1 VATVGEHQ
9 RKAFEEFGELV
20 AELLK
25 LAALLVFGAL
35 LAPALF
41 AGIGWRGWVFAILAL
56 VVARPLALWVS
67 FLRSGLGMREQ
78 AAAMWFGPKG
88 FASVVY
94 GLLVLSSGIA
104 AADIIAGLVAV
115 TIVLSIVA
123 HSSTDVLVARSFE
136 DESMPAWRDRLH
148 AARQRLRRDRP
159 GDVKP

>member
-9 RKAFEEFGELV
+9 RNAFEEFGELV

-35 LAPALF
+35 LTPALF
-41 AGIGWRGWVFAILAL
+41 AGVGWRGWVFAILAL

-123 HSSTDVLVARSFE
+123 
-136 DESMPAWRDRLH
+136 
-148 AARQRLRRDRP
+148 DRP
-159 GDVKP
+159 PTSSSPAVSRTSPCRPRATACTPPASGCAATAPGT